1 MKITGGTLK
10 GYHLNPVPDS
20 RTRYTTSLV
29 RQAVFNMI
37 DVSQS
42 SFLELFCG
50 SAVMSIEALSRGAK
64 HAVAVDISSKAIK
77 TAIENAK
84 KCGVELKIVKSD
96 FRKFINLCNDNFDVV
111 FADPPYNLGFVQ
123 KLLELL
129 SIKPSLGQIIII
141 EKAAAEQVVIPEK
154 LKILKS
160 KKYGET
166 EVLVIART

>member
-1 MKITGGTLK
+1 
-10 GYHLNPVPDS
+10 
-20 RTRYTTSLV
+20 
-29 RQAVFNMI
+29 
-37 DVSQS
+37 
-42 SFLELFCG
+42 
-50 SAVMSIEALSRGAK
+50 
-64 HAVAVDISSKAIK
+64 
-77 TAIENAK
+77 
-84 KCGVELKIVKSD
+84 VKSD